1 MLVLSDMS
9 GPSMQPGFDEYLT
22 AYPLPGTELFVLAKT
37 WYAPEMQRP
46 GCVWTHSLII
56 LRSHIARVACA
67 SLLGAFRRPQLDGVE
82 SAATKPVEVD
92 EASGDTT
99 PDAFADRGLAAA
111 MIGAVLGQPRPVIV
125 VAETASQFEALF
137 LRLWEE
143 LWPAE
148 RTRFSFCT
156 GALMPRANAGALL
169 DLQAVPRAIPPSQF
183 RKSASSALVL
193 DLRTPSKP
201 EAWVDLVLDGAV
213 KGDATFRTWLEAAA
227 GADAGRAVVPSLA
240 PIFGEWHAPGSS
252 ARSAL
257 MSVVRAKDLEAG
269 ARSRLI
275 GMVFD
280 RAYTE
285 SGAAGRRDLLQVLCA
300 HRDQDLAPIASMLED
315 QTKRLF
321 EESRA
326 DGVMLVLSLL
336 GGELTDVGERLLRT
350 AVLLLVPNDVETFG
364 DAQAPFLPTIV
375 GANPALA
382 QSPIL
387 WQRVGSRAIDV
398 LSQLGA
404 ANLEEDARGA
414 VIDAIFSS
422 GRDVSVDAIVRFGGK
437 VAIIRALSALAS
449 SAGTSTRGAS
459 RVCRSTA
466 TRPESAPSPSSPPS
480 SRRATRSHRAEL
492 FRLFVTLSM
501 YQALRDVVIMR
512 QQRSLP
518 RASMRV
524 VADAAT
530 GEAVDRA
537 ARLPD
542 AGLRRGLRGGCDVV
556 KDGDDIDCGT
566 CPGESCHVKDAT
578 RVFNRMGDMGKLPT
592 SAWLRLWQGGGCRR
606 CSKRSAA
613 RSRRPRGAP
622 RSSWSASRAVH
633 RVGRKLATMFVSA
646 LSTPALA
653 PGLTP
658 WFPEIDGNEL
668 VVVDTNVARA
678 VRSSRGSPRGA
689 RAGRSPRPWSS
700 GP

>member
-1 MLVLSDMS
+1 MATSSIHQAIHGYRDGHRLLSSSTPLPPDASRTMLVLSDMS

-46 GCVWTHSLII
+46 GCVWTHSLLI

-82 SAATKPVEVD
+82 SAATKPIEVD
-92 EASGDTT
+92 ETSGDTT

-125 VAETASQFEALF
+125 VAETAAQFEALF

-193 DLRTPSKP
+193 DLRTPGKP

-227 GADAGRAVVPSLA
+227 GADAGRAVVPNLA

-257 MSVVRAKDLEAG
+257 TSVVGAKDVEAG

-285 SGAAGRRDLLQVLCA
+285 SGAAGRRELLQVLCA

-321 EESRA
+321 EESRT

-414 VIDAIFSS
+414 VIDAIFTS

-449 SAGTSTRGAS
+449 DQLQLSWQWRTALSAQPNTVLEWLENLG
-459 RVCRSTA
+459 
-466 TRPESAPSPSSPPS
+466 SPSLRDLDLGSRFVSPKATQSRLATVWKSGTAS
-480 SRRATRSHRAEL
+480 SRSVAPRVAAFGL
-492 FRLFVTLSM
+492 TL
-501 YQALRDVVIMR
+501 AFWEADVKSPLLAVCF
-512 QQRSLP
+512 QP
-518 RASMRV
+518 TY
-524 VADAAT
+524 DAA
-530 GEAVDRA
+530 GSSRLEYEEWDWLREQAPAVSWYRDWDRCERLA
-537 ARLPD
+537 AALARLLEKRN
-542 AGLRRGLRGGCDVV
+542 ASLE
-556 KDGDDIDCGT
+556 T
-566 CPGESCHVKDAT
+566 
-578 RVFNRMGDMGKLPT
+578 VFGIVH
-592 SAWLRLWQGGGCRR
+592 
-606 CSKRSAA
+606 
-613 RSRRPRGAP
+613 SRPAI
-622 RSSWSASRAVH
+622 
-633 RVGRKLATMFVSA
+633 RKLAAVLDDEKDTRPYLKA
-646 LSTPALA
+646 LRKAVESSSVGTREQRDAL
-653 PGLTP
+653 LED
-658 WFPEIDGNEL
+658 W
-668 VVVDTNVARA
+668 
-678 VRSSRGSPRGA
+678 
-689 RAGRSPRPWSS
+689 
-700 GP
+700 

>member
-1 MLVLSDMS
+1 MATSSIHQAIHGYRDGHRLLSSSTPLPPDASRTMLVLSDMS

-46 GCVWTHSLII
+46 GCVWTHSLLI

-67 SLLGAFRRPQLDGVE
+67 SLLGAFRRPQLEGVE

-99 PDAFADRGLAAA
+99 PDAFTDRGLAAA

-125 VAETASQFEALF
+125 VAETAAQFEALF

-183 RKSASSALVL
+183 RKSANSALVL
-193 DLRTPSKP
+193 DLRTPGKP

-257 MSVVRAKDLEAG
+257 TSVVGAKDLEAG

-449 SAGTSTRGAS
+449 DQLQLSWQWRTALSAQPNTVLEWLENLGAPSLRDLDLGSRFVSPKATQSRLATVWKSGTAS
-459 RVCRSTA
+459 SGSVAPRVAAFGLTLAFWEADVKSPLLAACFQPTYDAAGSSRLEYEEWDWLREQAPAVSWYRDWDRCERLAAALGRLLEKRNASLETVFGIVHSRPA
-466 TRPESAPSPSSPPS
+466 IRKVAAVLHDEKDTRPY
-480 SRRATRSHRAEL
+480 L
-492 FRLFVTLSM
+492 K
-501 YQALRDVVIMR
+501 ALRKAVESSSVGTR
-512 QQRSLP
+512 EQR
-518 RASMRV
+518 
-524 VADAAT
+524 DALL
-530 GEAVDRA
+530 ED
-537 ARLPD
+537 
-542 AGLRRGLRGGCDVV
+542 
-556 KDGDDIDCGT
+556 
-566 CPGESCHVKDAT
+566 
-578 RVFNRMGDMGKLPT
+578 
-592 SAWLRLWQGGGCRR
+592 W
-606 CSKRSAA
+606 
-613 RSRRPRGAP
+613 
-622 RSSWSASRAVH
+622 
-633 RVGRKLATMFVSA
+633 
-646 LSTPALA
+646 
-653 PGLTP
+653 
-658 WFPEIDGNEL
+658 
-668 VVVDTNVARA
+668 
-678 VRSSRGSPRGA
+678 
-689 RAGRSPRPWSS
+689 
-700 GP
+700 

>member
-1 MLVLSDMS
+1 MASSSIHQAIHGYRDGHRLLSSSTPLPPDASRTMLVLSDMS

-46 GCVWTHSLII
+46 GCVWTHSLLI

-82 SAATKPVEVD
+82 SAATKPVEVN
-92 EASGDTT
+92 EASDDTT

-169 DLQAVPRAIPPSQF
+169 DLQAVPRAIPPSQL

-193 DLRTPSKP
+193 DLRTPGKP
-201 EAWVDLVLDGAV
+201 EAWEDLVLDGAV
-213 KGDATFRTWLEAAA
+213 NGDATFRTWLEAVA

-257 MSVVRAKDLEAG
+257 TSVVGAKDLEAG

-350 AVLLLVPNDVETFG
+350 AALLLVPHDVETFG

-404 ANLEEDARGA
+404 ADLGEATRGS

-422 GRDVSVDAIVRFGGK
+422 RCKVPVDAIVRFGGK
-437 VAIIRALSALAS
+437 VATLRALSALAS
-449 SAGTSTRGAS
+449 NQLEFSWEWRTSLSAQPNVVLEWLESLASPSLRDLEVGSRFVSPNATQSRLATVWKRGTSNSGLVVPRVAAFGLTLAFWESDVQSPLLAACFQPTYDAAGSS
-459 RVCRSTA
+459 RL
-466 TRPESAPSPSSPPS
+466 ESEEWEWLREQAPSVSWY
-480 SRRATRSHRAEL
+480 RDWDRCE
-492 FRLFVTLSM
+492 RLAA
-501 YQALRDVVIMR
+501 AL
-512 QQRSLP
+512 
-518 RASMRV
+518 
-524 VADAAT
+524 
-530 GEAVDRA
+530 
-537 ARLPD
+537 ARLLERRN
-542 AGLRRGLRGGCDVV
+542 ASLRAVFSIVHSRPAIRKVAAILDDEEKEARLYLKSLRKTAV
-556 KDGDDIDCGT
+556 
-566 CPGESCHVKDAT
+566 
-578 RVFNRMGDMGKLPT
+578 
-592 SAWLRLWQGGGCRR
+592 
-606 CSKRSAA
+606 
-613 RSRRPRGAP
+613 
-622 RSSWSASRAVH
+622 SSWIGTREQ
-633 RVGRKLATMFVSA
+633 RDA
-646 LSTPALA
+646 LLED
-653 PGLTP
+653 
-658 WFPEIDGNEL
+658 W
-668 VVVDTNVARA
+668 
-678 VRSSRGSPRGA
+678 
-689 RAGRSPRPWSS
+689 
-700 GP
+700 